1 MKRLGQRLLGKR
13 FWVYA
18 IALLLSAAITTA
30 MPLRAQETKKP
41 AGAST
46 ATQGQAQPAHPS
58 PKREGEEQLE
68 NGGEA
73 DAIRNAPAVKW
84 IARHTGLTKDQAYW
98 LCIGLNFAVIFF
110 AMAGLL
116 RKILPGYFKGR
127 TSTIQKGIEEARKM
141 SEDARRRLSEVE
153 GRLSRLDADLAAMQR
168 EADENAKA
176 EEQRLLAAGEEERR
190 RIVASAEQEIEM
202 AANSA
207 RRELKSY
214 VGELAIELAEKKIRV
229 SSDTDEALVR
239 AFTAQMGK
247 DGN

>member
-1 MKRLGQRLLGKR
+1 MNRCRNTIWMHAVLAVTLFTFVVPVKSL
-13 FWVYA
+13 
-18 IALLLSAAITTA
+18 I
-30 MPLRAQETKKP
+30 AQEGAKP
-41 AGAST
+41 ASSATTIPST
-46 ATQGQAQPAHPS
+46 QEE
-58 PKREGEEQLE
+58 PKSEKAEGREKVKEGE
-68 NGGEA
+68 EA

-84 IARHTGLTKDQAYW
+84 IARHTGLTNDGAYW

-141 SEDARRRLSEVE
+141 SEDARRRLAEVE
-153 GRLSRLDADLAAMQR
+153 GRLSRLDADIAAMQS

-202 AANSA
+202 AANTA
-207 RRELKSY
+207 RRELKAY
-214 VGELAIELAEKKIRV
+214 VAELAVQLAEKKIRV
-229 SSDTDEALVR
+229 SQDTDEALVR